1 MKNTTLLILAAGMG
15 SRYGGLKQMDSI
27 GPNGE
32 TIIDYS
38 LYDALRSGF
47 NKIVFIIRKDFEE
60 AFKSRFEPILNDK
73 CEVIYVFQEI
83 DSLVE
88 DKDLLVTRKKPW
100 GTGHAVLMAKD
111 VIDEPFA
118 VINADD
124 YYGSRAFD
132 LMHEY
137 LNSHV
142 TANHHCMMGYLLKNT
157 LSENGE
163 VSRGVS
169 KADSNN
175 HLTEIIERTKIKR
188 YPDGHIGYI
197 SEGKV
202 QEVPEEAI
210 VSMNFW
216 GFHPS
221 IFQRLLAGFEKF
233 LKEDSKKEGAE
244 FFIPIV
250 ANELISD
257 PHANIH
263 VLSSPDRW
271 FGVTYQEDKPVVVE
285 AINELI
291 SQGIYPN
298 NLWN

>member
-1 MKNTTLLILAAGMG
+1 
-15 SRYGGLKQMDSI
+15 MDSI

-60 AFKSRFEPILNDK
+60 AFKSRFEPILNGK

-88 DKDLLVTRKKPW
+88 DKNILVTRKKPW

-124 YYGSRAFD
+124 YGSRAFD

-142 TANHHCMMGYLLKNT
+142 TRNSPLH
-157 LSENGE
+157 
-163 VSRGVS
+163 
-169 KADSNN
+169 
-175 HLTEIIERTKIKR
+175 
-188 YPDGHIGYI
+188 DG
-197 SEGKV
+197 
-202 QEVPEEAI
+202 
-210 VSMNFW
+210 
-216 GFHPS
+216 
-221 IFQRLLAGFEKF
+221 IFA
-233 LKEDSKKEGAE
+233 
-244 FFIPIV
+244 
-250 ANELISD
+250 
-257 PHANIH
+257 
-263 VLSSPDRW
+263 
-271 FGVTYQEDKPVVVE
+271 
-285 AINELI
+285 
-291 SQGIYPN
+291 
-298 NLWN
+298 